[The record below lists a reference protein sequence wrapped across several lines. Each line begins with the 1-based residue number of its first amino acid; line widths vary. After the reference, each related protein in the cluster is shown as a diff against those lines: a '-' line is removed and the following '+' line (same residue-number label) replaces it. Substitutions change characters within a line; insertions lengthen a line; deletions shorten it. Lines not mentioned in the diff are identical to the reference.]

1 MKCSL
6 PIACLVF
13 MLHAVAG
20 VQTASGQ
27 EPVTTAITADVL
39 SFENQSRIM
48 VIRGPDGARRQ
59 VLLDDIVAGFGS
71 LRAGDRVILTIREE
85 PGMARAS
92 SLFKSNLSQ
101 RSTELRTRA
110 LPTSELQDDLDT
122 TDTTAAMPPLN
133 SEFDL
138 STRSLFSQQVS
149 ALAARANAVD
159 LLWGQF
165 RSACDV
171 RTSSQY
177 VDARE
182 WFGLWDGRVAAD
194 LSSGFCRDMFNE
206 IVDAGASINASM
218 AAAEESA
225 DEVLLPGTM
234 REIRRRYAMDWEGW
248 SLARPD
254 RVER

>member
-1 MKCSL
+1 MKRFLTIASL
-6 PIACLVF
+6 MFIC
-13 MLHAVAG
+13 HAVAG

-27 EPVTTAITADVL
+27 APATIAITADVL

-48 VIRGPDGARRQ
+48 VIRGPDGARRR
-59 VLLDDIVAGFGS
+59 VMLDDVVGGFGS
-71 LRAGDRVILTIREE
+71 LKAGDRVVLTVREE

-92 SLFKSNLSQ
+92 SLFKSNVPR
-101 RSTELRTRA
+101 RSTELRTSA
-110 LPTSELQDDLDT
+110 LPTSGLQADLET
-122 TDTTAAMPPLN
+122 TDTTATPPPN
-133 SEFDL
+133 GEFDL

-149 ALAARANAVD
+149 ALAARANAID

-165 RSACDV
+165 RTACDV
-171 RTSSQY
+171 RTSSRY
-177 VDARE
+177 DDARE

-234 REIRRRYAMDWEGW
+234 RDIRRRYAMDWEGW
-248 SLARPD
+248 SLARPE